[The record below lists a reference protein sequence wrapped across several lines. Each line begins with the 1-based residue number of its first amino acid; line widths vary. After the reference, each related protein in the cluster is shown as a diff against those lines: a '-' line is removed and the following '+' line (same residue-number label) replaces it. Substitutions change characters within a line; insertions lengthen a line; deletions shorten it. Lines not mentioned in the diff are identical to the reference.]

1 MAIHLV
7 WASGLARGSPEPV
20 ARNTGTAVLRA
31 RALQRAGAAR
41 HAGVRPG
48 VRPGPAAWNSVGGV
62 GFIRRRRRAWIALGA
77 CGVVII
83 VAVAAGWFFWLPA
96 FRPALLAGEAYGIDV
111 SAYHGRI
118 DWQQV
123 AGQHVSFA
131 YIKASE
137 GGDFVDRRF
146 TANWSGASR
155 AGVPHGAYH
164 FFSLCTPGLAQ
175 ARNFLRVVPVQPGEL
190 APALDLELSGNCSR
204 RPARRAIETQLKD
217 YLQAVQRAMRQ
228 AVVIYLGDDFAR
240 YYHLPMLYRHPLWL
254 RSILRRPPP
263 GWTIWQVDGYAHIP
277 GISGDVDLDV
287 GRLPLPAAPT

>member
-1 MAIHLV
+1 M
-7 WASGLARGSPEPV
+7 R
-20 ARNTGTAVLRA
+20 
-31 RALQRAGAAR
+31 
-41 HAGVRPG
+41 
-48 VRPGPAAWNSVGGV
+48 
-62 GFIRRRRRAWIALGA
+62 FIRRRRRAWIALGA

-83 VAVAAGWFFWLPA
+83 LAVAAGWFFWLPA
-96 FRPALLAGEAYGIDV
+96 FRPALLAAEAYGIDV
-111 SAYHGRI
+111 SAYQGRI
-118 DWQQV
+118 DWQRV
-123 AGQHVSFA
+123 AGQQVSFA

-146 TANWSGASR
+146 AANWSGASR

-164 FFSLCTPGLAQ
+164 FFSLCKPGPAQ

-217 YLQAVQRAMRQ
+217 YLQAVQNAMRQ

-263 GWTIWQVDGYAHIP
+263 GWIIWQVDGYAHIA

-287 GRLPLPAAPT
+287 GRLPLPAARTWRTPADTDRRLTSPLQ

>member
-1 MAIHLV
+1 MRTWRLWNTSWGRDQTVSRTLRCGGGTLV
-7 WASGLARGSPEPV
+7 
-20 ARNTGTAVLRA
+20 
-31 RALQRAGAAR
+31 
-41 HAGVRPG
+41 
-48 VRPGPAAWNSVGGV
+48 
-62 GFIRRRRRAWIALGA
+62 RRRRRAWIALGA

-83 VAVAAGWFFWLPA
+83 LAAAAGWFFWLPA
-96 FRPALLAGEAYGIDV
+96 FRPALRAGEAYGIDV
-111 SAYHGRI
+111 SAYQGRI
-118 DWQQV
+118 DWRRV
-123 AGQHVSFA
+123 AGQQVSFA

-146 TANWSGASR
+146 AANWSGAGR

-175 ARNFLRVVPVQPGEL
+175 ARNFLRVVPAQPGEL

-204 RPARRAIETQLKD
+204 RPARRGVETQLKD
-217 YLQAVQRAMRQ
+217 YLHAVQHAMRQ

-240 YYHLPMLYRHPLWL
+240 WYHLPLLYRHPLWL

-263 GWTIWQVDGYAHIP
+263 GWIIWQVDGFAHIP
-277 GISGDVDLDV
+277 GISGRVDLDV